1 MNHARTSLPLALL
14 LTLLSAAGPADAGE
28 ADAAAQLTA
37 SRFAPA
43 TLCVAALEGEIK
55 SGLHAEA
62 TAAEL
67 DRWQRRAESAF
78 AHTGQAYLD
87 GLSEEQAKPL
97 LHAAETVVAS
107 WPAQRLAQHAQAC
120 HAQGQALFKRASGVQ
135 QWVVRRSAQ
144 RWLKKELAKLAEQ
157 PDEPG
162 R

>member
-1 MNHARTSLPLALL
+1 MNHARTSLPLALAL
-14 LTLLSAAGPADAGE
+14 LLNAHCAGAGE
-28 ADAAAQLTA
+28 ADATQQAA

-55 SGLHAEA
+55 SGLHAGA
-62 TAAEL
+62 TTTEL
-67 DRWQRRAESAF
+67 DRWQRHAESAF

-120 HAQGQALFKRASGVQ
+120 HAQGQALFERASGVQ

-144 RWLKKELAKLAEQ
+144 RWLKKELARLTA
-157 PDEPG
+157 PPG
-162 R
+162 GAGH

>member
-1 MNHARTSLPLALL
+1 MNHANTSLPLALVL
-14 LTLLSAAGPADAGE
+14 LWNAHCAGAGE
-28 ADAAAQLTA
+28 ADPAAPLAA
-37 SRFAPA
+37 SRFGPA

-55 SGLHAEA
+55 SGLQAGA

-87 GLSEEQAKPL
+87 GLSGEQAKPL

-107 WPAQRLAQHAQAC
+107 WPAQRLAQHAQTC
-120 HAQGQALFKRASGVQ
+120 HAQGQALFERASGLE

-144 RWLKKELAKLAEQ
+144 RWLKKELGKLPAA
-157 PDEPG
+157 PTEPG